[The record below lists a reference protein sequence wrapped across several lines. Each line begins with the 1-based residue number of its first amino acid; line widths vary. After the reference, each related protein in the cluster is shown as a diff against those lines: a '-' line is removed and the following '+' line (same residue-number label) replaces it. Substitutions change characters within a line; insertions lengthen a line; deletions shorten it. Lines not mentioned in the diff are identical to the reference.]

1 MKHPEIDFYVRE
13 AFMDTICERTF
24 SQVKRKAGVFRTTR
38 ERCIVKYETV
48 QFSSPGISGSVL
60 ETFVGQLK
68 SSRQIPLLRIFLR
81 GGGNLLHLPG
91 SGPL

>member
-48 QFSSPGISGSVL
+48 QFSSPGISACRRRKRPVSPDAW
-60 ETFVGQLK
+60 
-68 SSRQIPLLRIFLR
+68 R
-81 GGGNLLHLPG
+81 
-91 SGPL
+91 